1 MEFNQNMD
9 KLIAIIGPTAV
20 GKTRLAVQL
29 ARRHR
34 GEIINADS
42 RQIYRHMEI
51 GTAKP
56 DKEEAA
62 AVTHHLVDIIEP
74 NQEFSLAEY
83 QNLAD
88 GAIKDIQARGKI
100 PFLVGGSGLYVW
112 AVLEGWVVPKV
123 APDVAFRKG
132 LEERVA
138 KGQAKAL
145 FQELKMV
152 DPAAADNIDPRNV
165 RRVIRALEVNKLSKN
180 TFSQLQQKQA
190 PTFQTLIIGL
200 TADRKEL
207 YRRAD
212 ARIDNMISHD
222 FMEEVGALLQLG
234 FTPDLPAL
242 SSIGYREIIQY
253 LQGGTTL
260 EEAVYKIKTGTH
272 RFIRHQYAW
281 FRLKDERIKWFDVE
295 KTSGM
300 EIEQVVDIF
309 IKS

>member
-1 MEFNQNMD
+1 M
-9 KLIAIIGPTAV
+9 
-20 GKTRLAVQL
+20 
-29 ARRHR
+29 
-34 GEIINADS
+34 
-42 RQIYRHMEI
+42 
-51 GTAKP
+51 
-56 DKEEAA
+56 
-62 AVTHHLVDIIEP
+62 
-74 NQEFSLAEY
+74 
-83 QNLAD
+83 
-88 GAIKDIQARGKI
+88 
-100 PFLVGGSGLYVW
+100 
-112 AVLEGWVVPKV
+112 PKV

-212 ARIDNMISHD
+212 ARIDNMISHG